1 MPLRRLAA
9 AVCVL
14 TALVLSGCSQTV
26 SLEPAKDA
34 NNPLCAEVT
43 VRLPDAVAGQDRRWT
58 DAQATGAWGDP
69 TTVLLSCGV
78 AVPGPTAELQC
89 VTLEGIDWLVD
100 PKQEPWMRMTTY
112 GRDPAVQVFV
122 DTTKVSADAVLAN
135 TGIVSGVQ
143 SIPKTSQCIAPDA
156 EPKGFVE

>member
-1 MPLRRLAA
+1 MPFRRLAA
-9 AVCVL
+9 AACVL
-14 TALVLSGCSQTV
+14 TALVLSGCSSTV
-26 SLEPAKDA
+26 SMTPAKDA

-143 SIPKTSQCIAPDA
+143 SIPKTSECVAPDV
-156 EPKGFVE
+156 EPKDFVK

>member
-14 TALVLSGCSQTV
+14 AALVLSGCSSTV
-26 SLEPAKDA
+26 SMQPSNDA

-78 AVPGPTAELQC
+78 AVPGPTANLQC
-89 VTLEGIDWLVD
+89 ITLEGIDWLVD
-100 PKQEPWMRMTTY
+100 PSKEPWMRMTTY

-122 DTTKVSADAVLAN
+122 DTSKVSGDAVLAN

-143 SIPKTSQCIAPDA
+143 SIPKKSECIAPDA
-156 EPKGFVE
+156 EPKDVE